1 MLEIALKARLPL
13 ITTTTRDPLA
23 TKQVLD
29 HLAGRKDTRRS
40 SGSLPTGKI
49 PKGMVVYVVGQMAL
63 PENQTIEKLES
74 HYKAHEVSVVV
85 VNPVQKLPPNFY
97 DAGEMPTPLPIVQR
111 MVRKVVGVKAAP
123 ALMPALG
130 GLTLKEVS
138 WLIRIASATQ
148 GELTRE
154 TLTDA
159 RRSAFHAPAGLQQI
173 NSEMGPYLPEPVLKK
188 WAKQELPFFMN
199 GDDPRLRPKGLLL
212 GGEPGTGKTM
222 AAKWIA
228 DQLSI
233 PAYRLHCG
241 SLFDKYIG
249 ETEKAMTQA
258 LAQVDRDE
266 PCVLLLD
273 EVEKIFGGSSGPTGD
288 SITKNVLGELLWWL
302 QEHTTRVLTI
312 MTTNAQDDLPKELY
326 RPGRIDETMTFRG
339 VGYNSALAL
348 AEHIAASYTPALT
361 GVRVHKAVYALFESE
376 GHKLRSA
383 GTTHWE
389 GNPRV
394 TQAAVSAAVVKAVKQ
409 KMLKPSK
416 SKIH

>member
-1 MLEIALKARLPL
+1 M
-13 ITTTTRDPLA
+13 
-23 TKQVLD
+23 
-29 HLAGRKDTRRS
+29 
-40 SGSLPTGKI
+40 LPTGQI
-49 PKGMVVYVVGQMAL
+49 PTGMVIYVVGVFKV
-63 PENQTIEKLES
+63 PDGDTIEKLES
-74 HYKAHEVSVVV
+74 HYKTHEVSVVV

-97 DAGEMPTPLPIVQR
+97 EAGEMPTPLPLVET
-111 MVRKVVGVKAAP
+111 MVEKVVGVKAAP
-123 ALMPALG
+123 ALIPALG
-130 GLTLKEVS
+130 GLTLKEVG

-148 GELTRE
+148 RKLTRE

-159 RRSAFHAPAGLQQI
+159 RRGAFHAPAGLQQI
-173 NSEMGPYLPEPVLKK
+173 NAEMGPYLPEPVLKI
-188 WAKQELPFFMN
+188 WAKTELPFFMN
-199 GDDPRLRPKGLLL
+199 GCDPRLRPRGLLL
-212 GGEPGTGKTM
+212 AGDPGTGKTM

-241 SLFDKYIG
+241 SLFNKYVG

-288 SITKNVLGELLWWL
+288 SLTKNVLGELLWWL
-302 QEHTTRVLTI
+302 QEHETRVLTI
-312 MTTNAQDDLPKELY
+312 MTTNAQGDLPKELY
-326 RPGRIDETMTFRG
+326 RPGRIDEEMTFKG
-339 VGYNSALAL
+339 VGLKSALAL
-348 AEHIAASYTPALT
+348 AEHIAASYDPPLSGA
-361 GVRVHKAVYALFESE
+361 RVHQAINALFESE
-376 GHKLRSA
+376 GQKLSDS
-383 GTTHWE
+383 GIDWSQ
-389 GNPRV
+389 NLRV

>member
-1 MLEIALKARLPL
+1 MLETALKARLPL
-13 ITTTTRDPLA
+13 ISTTTRDPLA
-23 TKQVLD
+23 TKLVLD
-29 HLAGRKDTRRS
+29 HLVKRKDTKRFA
-40 SGSLPTGKI
+40 GLLPTGKI
-49 PKGMVVYVVGQMAL
+49 PTGMILYTVGGFKVPDKATV
-63 PENQTIEKLES
+63 ENLES
-74 HYKAHEVSVVV
+74 HYKSREVSVVV
-85 VNPVQKLPPNFY
+85 VNPTGKLPPNFY
-97 DAGEMPTPLPIVQR
+97 DAGEMPTPLPLVQK
-111 MVRKVVGVKAAP
+111 MVKKVVGVKVAP

-159 RRSAFHAPAGLQQI
+159 RRNSFPAPAGLQQI
-173 NSEMGPYLPEPVLKK
+173 NSEMGPYVPEPVLKK
-188 WAKQELPFFMN
+188 WAKAELPFFMN

-212 GGEPGTGKTM
+212 AGDPGTGKTM
-222 AAKWIA
+222 AAKWVA
-228 DQLSI
+228 DSLSI

-241 SLFDKYIG
+241 SLFNKYVG

-273 EVEKIFGGSSGPTGD
+273 EVEKIFGGSGGATGE

-302 QEHTTRVLTI
+302 QEHSTRVLTV
-312 MTTNAQDDLPKELY
+312 MTTNAQSDLPRELY
-326 RPGRIDETMTFRG
+326 RPGRIDEVMTFKG
-339 VGYNSALAL
+339 VGFNSSLKLAR
-348 AEHIAASYTPALT
+348 HIAKSYDPALSDA
-361 GVRVHKAVYALFESE
+361 RVIRAINDLFESE
-376 GHKLRSA
+376 GHKVNEQ
-383 GTTHWE
+383 GTSWT

-394 TQAAVSAAVVKAVKQ
+394 TQAAVSAAVVRAVKQ
-409 KMLKPSK
+409 KLLKPSK